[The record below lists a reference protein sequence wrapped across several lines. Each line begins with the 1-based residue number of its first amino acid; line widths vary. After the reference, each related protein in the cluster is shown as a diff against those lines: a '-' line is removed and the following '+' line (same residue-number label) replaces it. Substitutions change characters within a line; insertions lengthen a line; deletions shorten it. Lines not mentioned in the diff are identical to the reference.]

1 MEALDQAFEL
11 QRSRYVVGIDLGTT
25 NCAMAYLDSQ
35 DQARRVQTMSIEQM
49 IEFGMLGHLDTLPS
63 FHYELTESEASSIDS
78 RFRFN
83 TGAQS
88 KEHPGIVGALARERS
103 MQVPGRGIASAKSWL
118 CNTQVDRNSDLL
130 PWHGDEEVERLS
142 PVEASSRYLLH
153 LRRLW
158 DRQHP
163 SDPLSEQEVVVTLP
177 ASFDEVAR
185 QLTLEATRRAGLE
198 NVVLI
203 EEPQAAFYAW
213 LERHQ
218 DRWSETLR
226 PGQTILVCDIGG
238 GTTDFTLIRVIDSAI
253 ALQAEADASSSAA
266 AQRQDASRNV
276 EQKLQK
282 TFGLHRVAVG
292 PHLLLGGDNLDLALA
307 HYVEQQ
313 LAKEANQQP
322 LTPRQ
327 WDVLKAQSRKAKETM
342 LGANPPDR
350 VTIALPGSGAKLI
363 ASTRTV
369 TIERDWA
376 KRLLVEGFF
385 GQVPLDAVPTRGEVL
400 FQEFGLP
407 YESEPSVHK
416 HLAQFLWE
424 HRWAGRADSD
434 RSNLTDRLA
443 ARPDWILFNGGV
455 LESKEIRDA
464 ILLQIRSWF
473 APESGSDWS
482 PGELEGNRLDLAVAI
497 GAAYFGLVRRG
508 EGIRIDAR
516 LARTYYLQVQQS
528 PPKAICIMPASAMPL
543 DRLRLDQHPFAL
555 KIGEPVQFPI
565 YCSSTQLTHAFGEI
579 IDVDLQWMTPLPA
592 IQTVLESG
600 RGRKRETI
608 PVVLECELTEI
619 GTLAMRVVSEQRQEG
634 QERAPSWNLEFDV
647 RSGSGDVGPSAGQG
661 SLTETVDDE
670 QVDRG
675 LAALERIFG
684 PSPSSPPKEAYTL
697 VAEATGVSRRQW
709 PASLLRG
716 MWRYLYDHADS
727 RKRSPDVE
735 ARWLNLL
742 GWSLRPGFGFP
753 ADDWRVQ
760 QTWRA
765 VHNKLMHR
773 SPSSVSESIILWR
786 RIAGGFTTGQ
796 QNALYQDAWS
806 RMRPMFHGGGVPMN
820 ANVAIELLRLLGSL
834 ERLRSVDKAGLV
846 DSVLTAL
853 PKKKMDALRPAILW
867 MVGRLGSRVPVYAS
881 LQQTVSVDRACGWID
896 RLLAI
901 EGLGYGEDKSSFS
914 LALMLLARRTGDRY
928 RDVPE
933 SFRARVLDRLE
944 AIQAPRVHIDLVE
957 RSGLAGRRECDSD
970 RRGFASSGFLAS
982 VVIKVIKWCNAEPPM
997 HQRETLASQVL
1008 GCQDRTPS
1016 PNPSDEHG
1024 SNQLAPSPGSRTL

>member
-1 MEALDQAFEL
+1 METLDQAFAP

-25 NCAMAYLDSQ
+25 NCAMAYLDTQ
-35 DQARRVQTMSIEQM
+35 DLPCRVRTMAIEQM

-63 FHYELTESEASSIDS
+63 FHYELTESEASSVDP
-78 RFRFN
+78 RFRFHEDADSN
-83 TGAQS
+83 
-88 KEHPGIVGALARERS
+88 HHLGIVGALARERS

-130 PWHGDEEVERLS
+130 PWHGADEVERLS
-142 PVEASSRYLLH
+142 PVEASSRYLQH

-163 SDPLSEQEVVVTLP
+163 SAPLSEQEVVVTLP

-253 ALQAEADASSSAA
+253 AVQPDIDATSSEANLRNDAS
-266 AQRQDASRNV
+266 QNV
-276 EQKLQK
+276 EHGLQR

-313 LAKEANQQP
+313 LASESGNQP

-327 WDVLKAQSRKAKETM
+327 WDVLKSQARKAKETL

-350 VTIALPGSGAKLI
+350 ITIALPGAGSKLI

-385 GQVPLDAVPTRGEVL
+385 GHVPLDAVPNRGDVL

-407 YESEPSVHK
+407 YESEPSVHT

-434 RSNLTDRLA
+434 RSHLTETLA

-464 ILLQIRSWF
+464 ILNQIRQWF
-473 APESGSDWS
+473 SAESGSDWS
-482 PGELEGNRLDLAVAI
+482 PGELTGNRLDLAVAI

-516 LARTYYLQVQQS
+516 LARTYYLQVRQS
-528 PPKAICIMPASAMPL
+528 PPKAICMMPASAMPL
-543 DRLRLDQHPFAL
+543 DRLRLDQYPFDL

-565 YCSSTQLTHAFGEI
+565 FCSSTQLTHAFGDI
-579 IDVDLQWMTPLPA
+579 VDIDPQWMTPLPA
-592 IQTVLESG
+592 IQTVLDWG

-619 GTLAMRVVSEQRQEG
+619 GTLAMRVVAVQEFEN
-634 QERAPSWNLEFDV
+634 QERAASWNLEFDV
-647 RSGSGDVGPSAGQG
+647 RSGAIGAPSNDSGG
-661 SLTETVDDE
+661 LIETVDE
-670 QVDRG
+670 QQVAQG
-675 LAALERIFG
+675 LAALDRVFG
-684 PSPSSPPKEAYTL
+684 DTPDTPPKEAYQL
-697 VAEATGVSRRQW
+697 IAEATGVSRRHW
-709 PASLLRG
+709 PASLLRN
-716 MWRYLYDHADS
+716 MWRYLYDHADC
-727 RKRSPDVE
+727 RKRSPEVE

-760 QTWRA
+760 QTWRS

-773 SPSSVSESIILWR
+773 SASSVSESIILWR
-786 RIAGGFTTGQ
+786 RIAGGFTAGQ

-806 RMRPMFHGGGVPMN
+806 RMKPMFQGGGAPMN

-834 ERLRSVDKAGLV
+834 ERLRSLDKVGLV
-846 DSVLTAL
+846 ESVLASL
-853 PKKKMDALRPAILW
+853 PKKKMDPLRPAMLW

-881 LQQTVSVDRACGWID
+881 LQQTVSPDRVCHWID
-896 RLLAI
+896 RLLAVDTF
-901 EGLGYGEDKSSFS
+901 GQGNDKAAFS
-914 LALMLLARRTGDRY
+914 LALMLLARKTGDRY
-928 RDVPE
+928 RDLPDPT
-933 SFRARVLDRLE
+933 RARVVERLK
-944 AIQAPRVHIDLVE
+944 AIQAPQVHIDLVE
-957 RSGLAGRRECDSD
+957 RSGLLDEENATQIVGDSLPL
-970 RRGFASSGFLAS
+970 GFSLRS
-982 VVIKVIKWCNAEPPM
+982 
-997 HQRETLASQVL
+997 
-1008 GCQDRTPS
+1008 
-1016 PNPSDEHG
+1016 
-1024 SNQLAPSPGSRTL
+1024 